1 MAVVSVTS
9 ASPNTRVSLVWSSTS
24 PVTTYLLFSRASG
37 LRHWCQKLTTVVF
50 FAGLVKIKTN
60 PMLKI
65 GR

>member
-9 ASPNTRVSLVWSSTS
+9 ASPNEGVAGVVINVASRHLPSLL
-24 PVTTYLLFSRASG
+24 PG